1 MREVIKERKV
11 RMKQKAFVGKDCV
24 SCGVCVHVCPVSA
37 IHIYKGLY
45 AFVNE
50 VICIGCTKCSK
61 SCPAEVIEMVKRE
74 VVI

>member
-1 MREVIKERKV
+1 MEEVKKER
-11 RMKQKAFVGKDCV
+11 RTRTKQKAFVGKDCV

-37 IHIYKGLY
+37 INIHKGLY

-50 VICIGCTKCSK
+50 DICIGCTKCSK

-74 VVI
+74 VVV